1 MAPPLSHLVKLW
13 GRFCCKTSWRLLPC
27 PALPCLAKVGLVRGG
42 SSWDREAPSC
52 LLLAG
57 LRRKDE
63 GNPNLLLVQPCHSFL
78 VTPCTTWAGSAS
90 LQIPPHPGKSAT
102 KETSRTDMG
111 GLTLIK
117 WSLCTHKS
125 DTFVIENNIKVEY
138 FGVSVWENVN
148 WLVQTQ
154 QDLDMTECRPCPPT
168 HPPIRLW
175 DGSTFCPLI
184 ISSRF
189 TAHPS
194 STHQTLRSLLWYN
207 LYVLS
212 EAVFIIQILTMHFW
226 TWICHEEQTGTIK
239 WFCPRPNLL
248 FSLRTQ
254 VASKVQHK
262 LVFFF
267 PWLTQI
273 NLAF

>member
-1 MAPPLSHLVKLW
+1 MRATPTFSLFNRVTPSLS
-13 GRFCCKTSWRLLPC
+13 
-27 PALPCLAKVGLVRGG
+27 
-42 SSWDREAPSC
+42 
-52 LLLAG
+52 
-57 LRRKDE
+57 
-63 GNPNLLLVQPCHSFL
+63 LLVQLEQEVPPCKS
-78 VTPCTTWAGSAS
+78 
-90 LQIPPHPGKSAT
+90 PPHPGKSAT
-102 KETSRTDMG
+102 IETSGTDMG

-138 FGVSVWENVN
+138 FGVSVWENVH

-168 HPPIRLW
+168 HPPIHLW

-207 LYVLS
+207 LYILS
-212 EAVFIIQILTMHFW
+212 EVVFIIQILTMHFW

>member
-1 MAPPLSHLVKLW
+1 MWHLHSHTLSSSEAGFAAKHPEDFSPLL
-13 GRFCCKTSWRLLPC
+13 C
-27 PALPCLAKVGLVRGG
+27 PACLAKVGLVRGG

-63 GNPNLLLVQPCHSFL
+63 GNPNLLLVQPCHSFP
-78 VTPCTTWAGSAS
+78 VTPCTTWAGNAS
-90 LQIPPHPGKSAT
+90 LQIPHHPGKSAT
-102 KETSRTDMG
+102 KETSGNDLG

-117 WSLCTHKS
+117 WSLCTNKS
-125 DTFVIENNIKVEY
+125 DTYVIDNNITVEY
-138 FGVSVWENVN
+138 FGASVWENVH

-194 STHQTLRSLLWYN
+194 STHKILRTLLWYN
-207 LYVLS
+207 LYILS
-212 EAVFIIQILTMHFW
+212 DVVDFIQNFDKALLLNV
-226 TWICHEEQTGTIK
+226 
-239 WFCPRPNLL
+239 NLSWRTRWHNL
-248 FSLRTQ
+248 FKDFTSPSLRTQ
-254 VASKVQHK
+254 VASQAEHK